1 MSNVDED
8 IGHTVV
14 HFLYTGG
21 YETVS
26 SPLDEGTSDLARE
39 YKRSVLVYHASRTWG
54 LTDLENLAKQKM
66 QHLDEEVPILEM
78 LRVMRD
84 VFSSLPADENW
95 LPGYIQ
101 GNLQRLLKPDDPGL
115 GLCEFYNILG
125 QDHQFDNAV
134 MKMILKILSIRLFH
148 MKDQHANILNGII
161 SEESPLQGPTP
172 EEPEPVPEETYP
184 EPDWP
189 EPVPD
194 EPESV
199 PDEPKTVPDELPA
212 EGDSEQ
218 WTIPQVPAD
227 ADGWPR
233 ASLLPGET
241 PKTEILQEAP
251 DQGHI
256 LQLESELQQLQPGN
270 QTIYFLFVDSYGKV
284 Y

>member
-1 MSNVDED
+1 
-8 IGHTVV
+8 
-14 HFLYTGG
+14 
-21 YETVS
+21 
-26 SPLDEGTSDLARE
+26 
-39 YKRSVLVYHASRTWG
+39 
-54 LTDLENLAKQKM
+54 M

>member
-1 MSNVDED
+1 M
-8 IGHTVV
+8 
-14 HFLYTGG
+14 
-21 YETVS
+21 
-26 SPLDEGTSDLARE
+26 
-39 YKRSVLVYHASRTWG
+39 
-54 LTDLENLAKQKM
+54 
-66 QHLDEEVPILEM
+66 
-78 LRVMRD
+78 
-84 VFSSLPADENW
+84 
-95 LPGYIQ
+95 
-101 GNLQRLLKPDDPGL
+101 
-115 GLCEFYNILG
+115 
-125 QDHQFDNAV
+125 
-134 MKMILKILSIRLFH
+134 IRLSQLFAVSL
-148 MKDQHANILNGII
+148 ANILNGII

-172 EEPEPVPEETYP
+172 EEPEPVPEETYPEPDWPEPVSDWPESVPEEPEPTPEETEPVPDWTEPVPDEPEPTPEETYP

-256 LQLESELQQLQPGN
+256 VRISYSELNLYENWESLSSKRRAKRVRKLISRGLPIPSETGF
-270 QTIYFLFVDSYGKV
+270 ISIVAA
-284 Y
+284 